1 MECHGRRRPRAATH
15 QTPKPPLDA
24 LSIEELEAYIEDL
37 EGEIL
42 RVRAEIDKK
51 DSHRKSVEGMFKT

>member
-1 MECHGRRRPRAATH
+1 MEDEDLEPQRTKP
-15 QTPKPPLDA
+15 PKPSLAP
-24 LSIEELEAYIEDL
+24 LSIKELEAYIEDL

-51 DSHRKSVEGMFKT
+51 DSHRKSVAGIFKT

>member
-1 MECHGRRRPRAATH
+1 MDDEDLEPRRVKP
-15 QTPKPPLDA
+15 PKPALDD

-42 RVRAEIDKK
+42 RVRTEIDKK
-51 DSHRKSVEGMFKT
+51 DSHRKSVAGLFRK

>member
-1 MECHGRRRPRAATH
+1 MEDEELEPQRTKP
-15 QTPKPPLDA
+15 QKPPLDD

-42 RVRAEIDKK
+42 CVRAEIDKK
-51 DSHRKSVEGMFKT
+51 DSHRKGVEGIFRT

>member
-1 MECHGRRRPRAATH
+1 MDDDDLEPQRTKPA
-15 QTPKPPLDA
+15 KPPLDD

-42 RVRAEIDKK
+42 RVRGEIDKK
-51 DSHRKSVEGMFKT
+51 DSHRKSVEGLFKS